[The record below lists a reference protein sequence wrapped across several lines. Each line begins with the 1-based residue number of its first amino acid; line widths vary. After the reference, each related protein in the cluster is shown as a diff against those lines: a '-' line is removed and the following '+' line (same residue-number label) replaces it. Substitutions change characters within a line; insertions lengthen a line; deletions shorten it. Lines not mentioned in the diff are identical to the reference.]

1 MRCPLSNQFYN
12 FFLLAYP
19 LEWNFHFQM
28 RDILKSRLLSL
39 LKLVSYQDWVGF
51 SYMYLAPWVVLMQ
64 CGFFFSPKYFPE
76 RSFWMMQT
84 KKIFFLSLFAVR
96 KGYLQLDTAVRTGIY
111 TTLRTETWPYGIV
124 LSKAPV
130 MRRACEVQESKHRK
144 H

>member
-12 FFLLAYP
+12 FFLLAYS
-19 LEWNFHFQM
+19 LEWNYHFQM

-64 CGFFFSPKYFPE
+64 CGFFFFPKCFPE

-84 KKIFFLSLFAVR
+84 KIFFFISFCCKERLPTAGHSCANRHLYHTENRNLTLWDSSFQGSCDEESLWGPGKQA
-96 KGYLQLDTAVRTGIY
+96 
-111 TTLRTETWPYGIV
+111 
-124 LSKAPV
+124 
-130 MRRACEVQESKHRK
+130 
-144 H
+144 